1 MKIGDLVRYKGEV
14 PFAGE
19 SEPGIILRV
28 YDYEYQDQ
36 DLQDQG
42 SKWRKMASV
51 YWFHLMRNSPM
62 EHAQALLELVNESR

>member
-19 SEPGIILRV
+19 AEPGIILRV
-28 YDYEYQDQ
+28 YDYEFQPSSGA
-36 DLQDQG
+36 G

-51 YWFHLMRNSPM
+51 YWFHLARNSPM
-62 EHAQALLELVNESR
+62 EHAQALLELVNENR

>member
-1 MKIGDLVRYKGEV
+1 MKVGDLVRYMGDGET
-14 PFAGE
+14 E
-19 SEPGIILRV
+19 KLPGIILRV

-51 YWFHLMRNSPM
+51 YWFHLVRNSPM
-62 EHAQALLELVNESR
+62 EHAQGLLELVNESR